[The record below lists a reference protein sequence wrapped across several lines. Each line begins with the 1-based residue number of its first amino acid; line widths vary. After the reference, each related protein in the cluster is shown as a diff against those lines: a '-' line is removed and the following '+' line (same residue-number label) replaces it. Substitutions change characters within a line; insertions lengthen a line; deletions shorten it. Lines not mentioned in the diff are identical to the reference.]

1 MLQNEVEKNIRLLR
15 EKDEEIKVILDKMEN
30 RDEVS
35 IDEAVVPTAP
45 LYKQ

>member
-15 EKDEEIKVILDKMEN
+15 EKDEEIKVILDKMES